1 MEDGVPRGTNPS
13 TVNLHPTLAAI
24 VITTTGLAQPA
35 ARFHWPMDGTNGTVV
50 QEVIAG
56 QNGQLQGGAVWAPGV
71 GHHGGSCR
79 FDGVD
84 DRVLLGP
91 CDMTTGT
98 GEFSLSMWVRP
109 DFVTGMDRTLLAK
122 TIGSAAQDH
131 IWSMTFVGASALR
144 FRLRTGATTT
154 ELTTAPSSVFGGA
167 WYHVVGSYD
176 GAHMRVYL
184 NGALMAET
192 AASGA
197 LGYHPQAPASM
208 AALSTGAAPFSGW
221 IDDVRLFDRGLDQSE
236 VIDLLLE
243 QLSTG
248 IQRTPSPTLLDG
260 RLHLPADQ
268 WRTGRVLDAMGRTV
282 RELGTAELAAPIEL
296 RSWSPGY
303 YLVCL
308 QAVSHQCTWP
318 IVVQ

>member
-1 MEDGVPRGTNPS
+1 MNH
-13 TVNLHPTLAAI
+13 HPTLAA
-24 VITTTGLAQPA
+24 VVVATTSLAQPA
-35 ARFHWPMDGTNGTVV
+35 PRFHWPMDGANGTVV

-56 QNGQLQGGAVWAPGV
+56 QNGLLQGGGVWAPDV

-122 TIGSAAQDH
+122 TIGPTAQDH
-131 IWSMTFVGASALR
+131 IWSMTFVAANALR
-144 FRLRTGATTT
+144 FRLRTGPTTT

-167 WYHVVGSYD
+167 WYHIVGSYD
-176 GAHMRVYL
+176 GALMRIYL

-192 AASGA
+192 AVAGA
-197 LGYHPQAPASM
+197 MGYHPQAPASM

-221 IDDVRLFDRGLDQSE
+221 IDDVRLFDHGLSQSD

-248 IQRTPSPTLLDG
+248 IQRTPSPTLSDG
-260 RLHLPADQ
+260 RLLLPADQ
-268 WRTGRVLDAMGRTV
+268 WRTGRVMDATGRTL
-282 RELGTAELAAPIEL
+282 RELGPVELSGPIEL

-308 QAVSHQCTWP
+308 QAVGHQRTWP